1 MGRRRSQYTPTSC
14 GVAHPRTL
22 REESQE
28 VRVSGSLSRILFPLK
43 FIRMPLSF
51 ILELCY
57 QSPLAAYPPTTNE
70 QFDNVG
76 LHGIAPHRV
85 YLVSL
90 QHYLYIL
97 SAALVLISIFIET
110 DGR

>member
-1 MGRRRSQYTPTSC
+1 
-14 GVAHPRTL
+14 
-22 REESQE
+22 
-28 VRVSGSLSRILFPLK
+28 
-43 FIRMPLSF
+43 MPLSF

-85 YLVSL
+85 YLISL

-97 SAALVLISIFIET
+97 SVALVLASRPVGVTHYAALLAANVFI
-110 DGR
+110 